1 MDRSARGV
9 DTPVRWEGARIVI
22 GSIVALSLRYR
33 LIVLGAAASLI
44 IFGYTQLPRVPVDVL
59 PEFSPPIVEVQT
71 EALGLSAEEVEQL
84 ITVPLEAD
92 LLHGV
97 AWLDEIRSQSMPG
110 LSSIVLTFQA
120 GTDPIRARQM
130 VAERLTQ
137 AHALPNVSK
146 PPVMI
151 QPLSS
156 LSRVMMVGLSSRDT
170 SLIDMSV
177 LARWTVKPRLL
188 GVPGVANVSIWG
200 QRERQLQV
208 LVDPERLRARHV
220 TLQDVIESSGNAL
233 WSSPLTFIEAST
245 PGTGGFIDTPNQRM
259 GIQHILPIRTP
270 EDMAKIPIEGKA
282 GISIGE
288 VSTIVL
294 DHQPL
299 IGDAVV
305 GDAPGLFLVI
315 EKFPEANTLEVSR
328 GVQQAMDAL
337 RPGLAGI
344 EIDTSV
350 FRPASFIEAS
360 TGNMLIA
367 FTIGLVLLA
376 LVLGLL
382 LNWRAAAV
390 TLITVPLALA
400 AASFVVYLAGG
411 TINAMLLA
419 GLALA
424 IGVVVDDV
432 VVGTDSVIRRFR
444 ERRAE
449 DADRP
454 TRVILLE
461 AIAAGR
467 SPIAAATVIVV
478 LGLLPTAFVAGSVG
492 AFMPELVRA
501 YLLAIVA
508 SLVVALSVAPALT
521 SLLIL
526 GRPGQRR
533 EVALIARLKARYR
546 AALLRVTRRAGMAVA
561 AAGIASV
568 LVLVLAAAARPQAGP
583 AALPQFQERDLL
595 VRLSGLPATSR
606 VEMDRVVARMT
617 AELRTAPGVRDVGA
631 HVGRA
636 ITSDRVVN
644 TNAAD
649 VWVSMENGAD
659 YAATRAT
666 IEEIVQGYPGLE
678 RSVTTYTRD
687 RVDGILSTDAN
698 DFSVRIYG
706 QDQVVL
712 DAKAQEIRQ
721 ALAGISGVS
730 DAAVEEVPREP
741 TIQIQVDLAAAERV
755 GLKPGDIR
763 RATTSLVSGIE
774 VGALFEEQKVFEV
787 VVWGGAEFRNSVNAI
802 GELLIDTPSGTPV
815 RLADVASVRIA
826 STPTVVRREGVM
838 RTIDI
843 TGRVSGRDFGAV
855 MKDVDAAIGSV
866 AFPLE
871 FHAEVTQI
879 AAERQAELVRLL
891 IAMLVAAV
899 GIYLVLQASFGSWRL
914 ASLVFITLPAA
925 LIGGLLV
932 GVALGGGSLTLGTIV
947 ALFAVMAIAVRNGIG
962 LIATYRQLE
971 AANGHARVDLIVQGA
986 IERLGPIVTTAIGTA
1001 VAIAPF
1007 VLLGDFPGFEVV
1019 RPMAAAI
1026 IGGLVTSTLVCLFVL
1041 PAVYLRSGPSPEAE
1055 TEASAHVEQ
1064 PALSPA

>member
-1 MDRSARGV
+1 MIR
-9 DTPVRWEGARIVI
+9 
-22 GSIVALSLRYR
+22 SIVALSLRYR
-33 LIVLGAAASLI
+33 LLVLGAAASLM
-44 IFGYTQLPRVPVDVL
+44 IFGSTQLPKAPVDVL

-110 LSSIVLTFQA
+110 LSSIVMTFQT

-156 LSRVMMVGLSSRDT
+156 LSRVMMVGLSSRDV
-170 SLIDMSV
+170 SLVDMSV
-177 LARWTVKPRLL
+177 LARWTIKPRLL

-220 TLQDVIESSGNAL
+220 TLQDVIESTGNAL

-245 PGTGGFIDTPNQRM
+245 PGTGGFIDTPNQRI

-270 EDMAKIPIEGKA
+270 EDMAKVPLEGKP
-282 GISIGE
+282 GISIGD
-288 VSTIVL
+288 VSTIVQ

-305 GDAPGLFLVI
+305 GDAPGLYLII
-315 EKFPEANTLEVSR
+315 EKFPEANTLDVSR
-328 GVQQAMDAL
+328 GIEQAMDAL
-337 RPGLAGI
+337 RPGLTGI

-360 TGNMLIA
+360 TGNILIA
-367 FTIGLVLLA
+367 FAIGLLLLA

-382 LNWRAAAV
+382 FDRRAAAV

-400 AASFVVYLAGG
+400 VASFVAYLAGG

-432 VVGTDSVIRRFR
+432 VTGTDSVIRRFR

-454 TRVILLE
+454 SQVILLD

-467 SPIAAATVIVV
+467 SPITAATVIVV
-478 LGLLPTAFVAGSVG
+478 LGLLPTAFVTGSVG

-508 SLVVALSVAPALT
+508 SLVVALSVGPALT
-521 SLLIL
+521 SFLIAA
-526 GRPGQRR
+526 RPGPRR
-533 EVALIARLKARYR
+533 QPALIGRLNALYR
-546 AALLRVTRRAGMAVA
+546 AALVQVTRRAGVAMATAAVGTALVLAVA
-561 AAGIASV
+561 AV
-568 LVLVLAAAARPQAGP
+568 ARPHLGP
-583 AALPQFQERDLL
+583 SALPQFQERDLL
-595 VRLSGLPATSR
+595 VRLSGSPATSR
-606 VEMDRVVARMT
+606 AEMDRVVARMT

-636 ITSDRVVN
+636 ITSDRVAN
-644 TNAAD
+644 TNTAD
-649 VWVSMENGAD
+649 VWVSMASGAD
-659 YAATRAT
+659 YAGTRAT
-666 IEEIVQGYPGLE
+666 IEEIVDGYPGLD

-687 RVDGILSTDAN
+687 RVDAILSADAH

-706 QDQVVL
+706 QDQAIL
-712 DAKAQEIRQ
+712 DAKAEEVRQ
-721 ALAGISGVS
+721 AVAGIPGVV
-730 DAAVEEVPREP
+730 DAAVDPVPREP
-741 TIQIQVDLAAAERV
+741 AIQIQVDLAAAERV

-763 RATTSLVSGIE
+763 RAATSLISGIE
-774 VGALFEEQKVFEV
+774 VGALFEAQKVFEV
-787 VVWGGAEFRNSVNAI
+787 VVWGGEEFRHSVNAI

-826 STPTVVRREGVM
+826 STPTVIRREGVM
-838 RTIDI
+838 RTLDVA
-843 TGRVSGRDFGAV
+843 GRVSGRDFGAV
-855 MKDVDAAIGSV
+855 MRDVDAAVGRI

-871 FHAEVTQI
+871 YHAEVTQI
-879 AAERQAELVRLL
+879 AAERQAELIRLL
-891 IAMLVAAV
+891 VAMLAAAI
-899 GIYLVLQASFGSWRL
+899 GIYLVLQASFDSWRL

-925 LIGGLLV
+925 LIGGLIV
-932 GVALGGGSLTLGTIV
+932 GVALGGGSLTLATIV
-947 ALFAVMAIAVRNGIG
+947 ALFAVMAIAVRNGMG
-962 LIATYRQLE
+962 LIATYRELE
-971 AANGHARVDLIVQGA
+971 AVNGHARVDLVVQGA
-986 IERLGPIVTTAIGTA
+986 MERLGPIVTTAVGTA

-1007 VLLGDFPGFEVV
+1007 LLLGDFPGFEVV
-1019 RPMAAAI
+1019 RPMAAVI
-1026 IGGLVTSTLVCLFVL
+1026 IGGLVSSTLVCLFVL

-1055 TEASAHVEQ
+1055 TEAPVHVAQ
-1064 PALSPA
+1064 PALTRAWLKPRGTTE